1 VRVLVICALALAV
14 AGCSRQP
21 PPQSAVPCVDLKGAA
36 CAGQPIVSPPPG
48 RDAAR
53 HGRHAP
59 ASSVR
64 RRHRSA
70 HHHARIALAEPSR
83 SPHALLPRER
93 PQASQ
98 LGPTKPAAADRGTLR
113 DDPNI
118 RLLAGAKP
126 LADAKPAADNKSPA
140 GTKAETSKVQE
151 QVGVAANLAERM
163 TAIGAKPAV
172 PVAKD
177 RTDGRLVAVLMAR
190 PNVKAISDLRG
201 KSIAIDERYA
211 ASIGKVATAIEA
223 AGAPGVQLV
232 DGRGTAI
239 NRLTNGEVAA
249 AVVALV
255 SPEAADA
262 FPQLAGFRLFQVPL
276 SAL

>member
-1 VRVLVICALALAV
+1 
-14 AGCSRQP
+14 
-21 PPQSAVPCVDLKGAA
+21 VPAPDL
-36 CAGQPIVSPPPG
+36 SPLKPVPT
-48 RDAAR
+48 D
-53 HGRHAP
+53 
-59 ASSVR
+59 
-64 RRHRSA
+64 
-70 HHHARIALAEPSR
+70 
-83 SPHALLPRER
+83 R
-93 PQASQ
+93 P
-98 LGPTKPAAADRGTLR
+98 TLR

-126 LADAKPAADNKSPA
+126 LAEAKPPADNKPPA

-172 PVAKD
+172 PAAKD
-177 RTDGRLVAVLMAR
+177 QTDGRLVAVLMAR
-190 PNVKAISDLRG
+190 PTVKAVSDLRG
-201 KSIAIDERYA
+201 KTIAIDERYA

-262 FPQLAGFRLFQVPL
+262 FPQLAGFKLFQVPL
-276 SAL
+276 SAQ